1 MEPKEQEQGSQ
12 GWYKYGNINSFGI
25 SYHYDP
31 SMSSADVFEEELET
45 VDIHNEFSVAL
56 CSNND
61 ECVDISVPTECKYK
75 DGDFSSVVSSK
86 SETWDHHTSF
96 HALYFTEEQR
106 QG

>member
-1 MEPKEQEQGSQ
+1 
-12 GWYKYGNINSFGI
+12 
-25 SYHYDP
+25 
-31 SMSSADVFEEELET
+31 MSSADVFEEELET
-45 VDIHNEFSVAL
+45 VDIHNEFSVALCSNNDECVDISVALCSNNVERVDISVAL